1 MLMTMMIRPV
11 EDDDFDDEGRQ
22 HAQLPRALKI
32 YFNQNQ

>member
-1 MLMTMMIRPV
+1 MMMIRPV
-11 EDDDFDDEGRQ
+11 DDYDDDDGGRQ